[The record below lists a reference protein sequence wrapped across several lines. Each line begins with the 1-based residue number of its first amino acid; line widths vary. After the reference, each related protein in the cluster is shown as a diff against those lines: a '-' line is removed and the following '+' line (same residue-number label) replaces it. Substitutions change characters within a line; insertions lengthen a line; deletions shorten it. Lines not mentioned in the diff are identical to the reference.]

1 MVEHNQFG
9 MYLNLNIVCS
19 CIYVLAIVTNQ
30 ELSLPEH
37 AIHVLRDFGLRE
49 AIWWPVTVMTIIVC
63 LRQALSCFTQKNT
76 KEERYERIYC
86 VTHLLIII

>member
-49 AIWWPVTVMTIIVC
+49 AI
-63 LRQALSCFTQKNT
+63 
-76 KEERYERIYC
+76 
-86 VTHLLIII
+86 